1 MYFTPI
7 GPWNTPTPGGVT
19 SAAQKIPLAT
29 APVMTEEETY
39 AEYLW
44 RERTESGGEVDKTTS
59 DIRASATSDVL
70 PTDECKHVPYWTIYL
85 VEEIRDKGRI
95 TNVRQN
101 YEQGTECVYCPM
113 CGEKL

>member
-1 MYFTPI
+1 MYFTPT
-7 GPWNTPTPGGVT
+7 GLWNTPTPGGVT

-29 APVMTEEETY
+29 APVTMTEEETY

-59 DIRASATSDVL
+59 DIRASGISDILPESECIHEWVNKAGAGYRATPVA
-70 PTDECKHVPYWTIYL
+70 I
-85 VEEIRDKGRI
+85 
-95 TNVRQN
+95 
-101 YEQGTECVYCPM
+101 CVKCHAEKTYCPK

>member
-7 GPWNTPTPGGVT
+7 GPWNTPTPGGAT

-29 APVMTEEETY
+29 APVTMTEEETY

-44 RERTESGGEVDKTTS
+44 RERTESGGEVDKAAS
-59 DIRASATSDVL
+59 DIRASDVSDVL
-70 PTDECKHVPYWTIYL
+70 PTNECNHMTYYKKEGTWYDY
-85 VEEIRDKGRI
+85 RI
-95 TNVRQN
+95 AFT
-101 YEQGTECVYCPM
+101 YCPK

>member
-1 MYFTPI
+1 MYFTPT
-7 GPWNTPTPGGVT
+7 GLWNTPTPGGVT

-29 APVMTEEETY
+29 APVTMTKKETY

-59 DIRASATSDVL
+59 DIRASDTSDVL
-70 PTDECKHVPYWTIYL
+70 PINECDHSYFFSLFKPAGYS
-85 VEEIRDKGRI
+85 
-95 TNVRQN
+95 
-101 YEQGTECVYCPM
+101 YCPK